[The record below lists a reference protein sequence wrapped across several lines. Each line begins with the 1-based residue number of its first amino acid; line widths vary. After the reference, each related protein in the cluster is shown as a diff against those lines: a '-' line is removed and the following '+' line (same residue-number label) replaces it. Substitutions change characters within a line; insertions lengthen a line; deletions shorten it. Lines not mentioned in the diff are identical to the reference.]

1 MLHYLQCKRK
11 EFVLLNLCLI
21 CLFTQVKCSQ
31 GNVAIKQHL
40 CVYCEKWIWNLSRY
54 MAHNHSKEALVE
66 EALQHPLSSSN
77 SRNAWKRMTR
87 LVDFDP
93 NIKLMKDYT
102 EPLFVVRK
110 REAKPDK
117 EELPCSMCK
126 GFFKGSL
133 IYKDRINCFMR
144 YSVAG
149 THTTSTSR
157 ILLNSELA
165 QDKFH
170 DFSTEI
176 LANMKRGDE
185 YHLHIRNDS
194 LLLLFWSIEMRI
206 KETINTK
213 TPGTP

>member
-1 MLHYLQCKRK
+1 MCTFQLMFNLFVCLGEVLRRK
-11 EFVLLNLCLI
+11 C
-21 CLFTQVKCSQ
+21 
-31 GNVAIKQHL
+31 GHKQHM
-40 CVYCEKWIWNLSRY
+40 CVYCEKQIRNVNRHMTY
-54 MAHNHSKEALVE
+54 NHSKEALVE
-66 EALQHPLSSSN
+66 EALQHPLNSSKM
-77 SRNAWKRMTR
+77 RNAWKRMIR
-87 LVDFDP
+87 LVDFDE
-93 NIKLMKDYT
+93 NLKLMRDYK

-110 REAKPDK
+110 REAKPHK
-117 EELPCSMCK
+117 EEELPCSMCK
-126 GFFKGSL
+126 GFFNGSL
-133 IYKDRINCFMR
+133 LYKYRINCSMR
-144 YSVAG
+144 NSVAG

-194 LLLLFWSIEMRI
+194 LLLLFGSIEMQI

-213 TPGTP
+213 TAGTR

>member
-1 MLHYLQCKRK
+1 MFNF
-11 EFVLLNLCLI
+11 FVYPGEVL
-21 CLFTQVKCSQ
+21 TKKC
-31 GNVAIKQHL
+31 GHKQHM
-40 CVYCEKWIWNLSRY
+40 CVYCEKRIWNVSRH
-54 MAHNHSKEALVE
+54 MTHNHSKEALVE

-77 SRNAWKRMTR
+77 RRNAWKRITR
-87 LVDFDP
+87 LVDFDV
-93 NIKLMKDYT
+93 NLKLMKDYK

-117 EELPCSMCK
+117 EELPRSMCK

-133 IYKDRINCFMR
+133 IYKHRINCFMR
-144 YSVAG
+144 NSVAG

-165 QDKFH
+165 QDKFY

-194 LLLLFWSIEMRI
+194 LLLLFGSIEMQI

-213 TPGTP
+213 TSGTP